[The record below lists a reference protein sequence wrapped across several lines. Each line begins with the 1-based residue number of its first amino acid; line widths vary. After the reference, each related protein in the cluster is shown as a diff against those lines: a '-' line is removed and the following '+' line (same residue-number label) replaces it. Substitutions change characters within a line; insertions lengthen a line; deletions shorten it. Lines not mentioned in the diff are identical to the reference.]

1 MHRDVTSGN
10 VLLTEGAHARIAD
23 LGLAQ
28 RLTMPDSIVIAA
40 PVEADSILMGTY
52 GYVAPEYAM
61 SGEHACP
68 LLSLD
73 PTLLCRYVIFSN
85 RLHNRIVLQKPAP
98 GPIH

>member
-1 MHRDVTSGN
+1 MTSGN

-28 RLTMPDSIVIAA
+28 RLNTPDSVVFAA

-61 SGEHACP
+61 SGQ
-68 LLSLD
+68 
-73 PTLLCRYVIFSN
+73 YYF
-85 RLHNRIVLQKPAP
+85 
-98 GPIH
+98 